1 MSCAA
6 MECCVACWKRSFV
19 GCRSLRIDPEAHNFI
34 LTEPPLNTP
43 ENREYTA
50 EIMFETFNVPGLY
63 IGVQAVL
70 ALYAGFAATS
80 KSGKVSTTLLHLA
93 QSVYSAIYISVTLV
107 SLVVC
112 MQPNARHAVAGPY
125 WAAAAVHHEIKPDC
139 CDMLQKKGSTLTGT
153 VVDSGDGVTHVI
165 PVADGYVIG
174 SNIKSIP
181 VAGRDITLF
190 VQQLLR

>member
-1 MSCAA
+1 
-6 MECCVACWKRSFV
+6 
-19 GCRSLRIDPEAHNFI
+19 
-34 LTEPPLNTP
+34 
-43 ENREYTA
+43 
-50 EIMFETFNVPGLY
+50 MFETFNVPGLY

-93 QSVYSAIYISVTLV
+93 RSVCSAILV
-107 SLVVC
+107 SRMSIASLVVC
-112 MQPNARHAVAGPY
+112 MQPKAWHAVAGPY
-125 WAAAAVHHEIKPDC
+125 WAAAAVHHELKPDC

-181 VAGRDITLF
+181 IAGRDITLF